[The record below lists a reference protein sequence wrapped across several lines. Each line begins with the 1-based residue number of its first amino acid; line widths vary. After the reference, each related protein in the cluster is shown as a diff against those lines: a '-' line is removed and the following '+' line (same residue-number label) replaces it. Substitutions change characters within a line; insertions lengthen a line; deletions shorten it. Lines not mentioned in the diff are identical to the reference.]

1 MTNTCLSLQQ
11 VENKSLDNR
20 SGRDPEPLIP
30 LNKAANILEERV
42 AALTL
47 RLQELEIASDLL
59 KKKENDLLFALHEKD
74 MQFAAEKEHVTQ
86 WVRKYDVLK
95 TAHEKRTESAVESS
109 SEGVSQL
116 QRKCDA
122 GESEEAMLMKID
134 LLKEELRA
142 AAIAKELQGQQLEE
156 ALTAQKMALNKEE
169 RRIPDLE
176 KTVRDGQAAVER

>member
-74 MQFAAEKEHVTQ
+74 MQFTAEKEQVTQ

-95 TAHEKRTESAVESS
+95 TAHERTESAVESS

-116 QRKCDA
+116 LRECDA
-122 GESEEAMLMKID
+122 GEGEEAMLMKID
-134 LLKEELRA
+134 LLKEELKA

-169 RRIPDLE
+169 GRIPDLE
-176 KTVRDGQAAVER
+176 KTVRDGEAAVER